1 MVIAC
6 VNEVSKNCM
15 KRLMHVVAVKCM
27 NGTCNFSKIHTNIS
41 FLNSSLCFF
50 INKII
55 IVDAILDLFITFRAT
70 RRSCVVPQRGSST
83 SLIGESGEI
92 SVTDFQAT
100 LCQLTVWCQ
109 SPETLCVQGPVMAL
123 SGI

>member
-1 MVIAC
+1 MVISC
-6 VNEVSKNCM
+6 VNAVLKNYL

-27 NGTCNFSKIHTNIS
+27 NGIFSKIHTDVS

-50 INKII
+50 YQQNNNFVVII
-55 IVDAILDLFITFRAT
+55 DLFLTFRGT

-100 LCQLTVWCQ
+100 LCQSTVWCQ
-109 SPETLCVQGPVMAL
+109 SPETLCAQAPVMAL

>member
-27 NGTCNFSKIHTNIS
+27 NGTCNFSKIHTNVS

-50 INKII
+50 YQQNNHCRCH
-55 IVDAILDLFITFRAT
+55 LR
-70 RRSCVVPQRGSST
+70 
-83 SLIGESGEI
+83 LIYN
-92 SVTDFQAT
+92 F
-100 LCQLTVWCQ
+100 
-109 SPETLCVQGPVMAL
+109 
-123 SGI
+123 